1 MSLRLALTILLLAGF
16 SGFAPAQIPLDNHL
30 RNIPFE
36 RYQDEAVQL
45 FQEYLRIDTSNPPGK
60 ELAAAEF
67 FHRIFDQAG
76 IPNTIYPYA
85 PGRANLH
92 AVLKGDGSLRPLVL
106 LNHTDVVTAEAKNW
120 RRPPFSGEI
129 ADGEIWGRGA
139 VDMKDEGLIHAM
151 VMLILAREHLTLK
164 RDLIFL
170 ATADEEVGG
179 TGSAWIIKNHP
190 ELVQGAEYLITEGGS
205 NLTAPGKGVLYTIDV
220 AEKIPFWIRM
230 KARGRGGHGSIPTAD
245 SATHRLARAMQRV
258 VDWQIPPRLLPAVEE
273 YFRRIA
279 PLQPEPWAS
288 KLRNV
293 RKTLRDPA
301 AARALMQDESYNYL
315 LHTTVA
321 LTVMSGGPQTNVIPD
336 LAYCELDVRLLP
348 GDDPNEFLRKLRE
361 VIADDRIELEHINP
375 SHSPNSSPTDTA
387 LYRVIEQVVHRNSPQ
402 AVITPALVGGYTE
415 NNLYRPFGII
425 CYGFNPVEMGPE
437 HDASQHAANERLPV
451 EQFRRG
457 VKVLYEVLA
466 RIATGASEGK

>member
-1 MSLRLALTILLLAGF
+1 MR
-16 SGFAPAQIPLDNHL
+16 
-30 RNIPFE
+30 
-36 RYQDEAVQL
+36 L
-45 FQEYLRIDTSNPPGK
+45 FQEYLRIDTSNPPGN

-76 IPNTIYPYA
+76 IPNTIYSYA
-85 PGRANLH
+85 PGRANLY

-106 LNHTDVVTAEAKNW
+106 LNHTDVVTAEPKNW

-151 VMLILAREHLTLK
+151 VMLIAAREHLPLK

-190 ELVQGAEYLITEGGS
+190 ELVQGAEYLITEGGA
-205 NLTAPGKGVLYTIDV
+205 NLTAPGRGVLYTIDV

-273 YFRRIA
+273 YFQRIA

-288 KLRNV
+288 KLRNI

-301 AARALMQDESYNYL
+301 AAKALMQDESYNYL

-321 LTVMSGGPQTNVIPD
+321 LTVLSGGPQTNVIPD
-336 LAYCELDVRLLP
+336 SAYCELDVRLLP
-348 GDDPNEFLRKLRE
+348 GDDPDEFLRKLRE
-361 VIADDRIELEHINP
+361 
-375 SHSPNSSPTDTA
+375 
-387 LYRVIEQVVHRNSPQ
+387 
-402 AVITPALVGGYTE
+402 
-415 NNLYRPFGII
+415 
-425 CYGFNPVEMGPE
+425 
-437 HDASQHAANERLPV
+437 
-451 EQFRRG
+451 
-457 VKVLYEVLA
+457 
-466 RIATGASEGK
+466 